1 MIGRMC
7 IVDYHTLRVIPC
19 HETSSV
25 KNYINV
31 IYKHAKMTC
40 KDFGQPIDFL
50 VEKGYYYSEGV
61 GSNAS
66 CILMTAYMTVRESE
80 FIMIN
85 VFIFIYLIYK
95 AAVALRKIS
104 HRCGK
109 SNAWWEYKELR
120 NRLAHYIDTFFNKVK
135 LAFRLFCKNKKIV
148 KVVLAVMLFTI
159 VDLSPLSVYIPD
171 DIHGFINHVGVPVIT
186 ALID

>member
-1 MIGRMC
+1 MMIT
-7 IVDYHTLRVIPC
+7 HL
-19 HETSSV
+19 
-25 KNYINV
+25 
-31 IYKHAKMTC
+31 
-40 KDFGQPIDFL
+40 
-50 VEKGYYYSEGV
+50 
-61 GSNAS
+61 
-66 CILMTAYMTVRESE
+66 IL
-80 FIMIN
+80 
-85 VFIFIYLIYK
+85 IYLILK
-95 AAVALRKIS
+95 SAAALRKIS

-135 LAFRLFCKNKKIV
+135 SAFRLFCKNKKIV